1 MVFRL
6 RGCVWG
12 YFVSSCV
19 FFFWV
24 FLGMCLV
31 DGSLAK
37 RVAKALI
44 PLDALLSPQMK
55 NKEEISSRRGRM
67 EEKKQKPV
75 YKYKQHNDRL
85 SLLG

>member
-19 FFFWV
+19 FFFFWV
-24 FLGMCLV
+24 FVGMCLV

-55 NKEEISSRRGRM
+55 NKEEISSS
-67 EEKKQKPV
+67 KV
-75 YKYKQHNDRL
+75 I
-85 SLLG
+85 

>member
-19 FFFWV
+19 FFFFWV
-24 FLGMCLV
+24 FVGMCLV

-44 PLDALLSPQMK
+44 PIDVYFFGSQNSQK
-55 NKEEISSRRGRM
+55 HIQWEER
-67 EEKKQKPV
+67 
-75 YKYKQHNDRL
+75 
-85 SLLG
+85 